1 MQSSAEAVIIGG
13 GVIGTSILYH
23 LTQQGMTNIVLLER
37 DILCA
42 GSSGKSAALVRQ
54 HYSNEITIRM
64 AQKSVEMFAN
74 FAQRVGGTA
83 GFHQTGWLQISP
95 PEAAQATREIVAL
108 QQRLGVK
115 AELLSVDDVHTLYPA
130 LNTEKVAVGAYE
142 PEGGFADPHSLA
154 SSFVDRARERG
165 AAVHLGMP
173 VRQVLVEGHRVRG
186 VLTDRGRI
194 DAPIVVIAA
203 GPWAQQVGRMVGVDF
218 PLQVLRSQI
227 AIFQPQ
233 QVAENP
239 PLVVVDPLHG
249 TYFRPEVGNIT
260 LVGGTESMPSE
271 KRRVSDPSVYNEKAD
286 PDYVSTTSAKLCH
299 RLASFEQ
306 AGFVR
311 GWAGMIT
318 VTPDWHPILG
328 AIPDLEGGYCAVGF
342 SGHGFKLSPA
352 VGLLMAELITQGQ
365 ASTLDLTPFRPTR
378 FAQGDLLQGKYG
390 SGSKA

>member
-239 PLVVVDPLHG
+239 SLVVVDPLHG